1 MMVINQQMHTIIK
14 NIQAN
19 YCLRLGFAALK
30 FEVQSITAR
39 CVGVGGSGRQSHT
52 EYVAQNQRFD
62 YIRMQNHT
70 AYARAASPHTLFS
83 IFHFFCQDGPGHW
96 FDMIWLQN
104 YAGKVGV
111 EGYITP
117 IPKIIGIPF
126 FFWAGVVSF
135 TIHG

>member
-1 MMVINQQMHTIIK
+1 MVINQQMHTIIK

-52 EYVAQNQRFD
+52 EYVAQNQRLD
-62 YIRMQNHT
+62 YIRMQDHT

-83 IFHFFCQDGPGHW
+83 IFFFARTAQVTDL
-96 FDMIWLQN
+96 I
-104 YAGKVGV
+104 
-111 EGYITP
+111 
-117 IPKIIGIPF
+117 
-126 FFWAGVVSF
+126 
-135 TIHG
+135 

>member
-52 EYVAQNQRFD
+52 EYVAQNQRLD
-62 YIRMQNHT
+62 YIRMQDHT

-83 IFHFFCQDGPGHW
+83 IFFARTAQVTDLIW
-96 FDMIWLQN
+96 FDCKTTRARWES
-104 YAGKVGV
+104 K
-111 EGYITP
+111 
-117 IPKIIGIPF
+117 GI
-126 FFWAGVVSF
+126 
-135 TIHG
+135 